1 MGSPPMVNAHDCLVS
16 SGRLRRLRRLRA
28 SGACAVTLALVAGAI
43 ALPAAPAHAAD
54 PITANEQSYFAYYHL
69 DQARAKGY
77 TGKGV
82 TIALIDGVV
91 DTTAPELAGA
101 TIVDKSPCSVRS
113 SMNSKSHGTAI
124 ASLLVSKEYG
134 VAPDATLLTYQTR
147 LDDEGDDTVAGC
159 NVHNGNGIEE
169 SPSLIN
175 RAISDGAQIISIS
188 SSNEDF
194 DDSTKWAIAHANA
207 RGVIVVSAMG
217 NDAKDETDTGFAKWS
232 GVVGVGAIDTSG
244 KVTSYS
250 SWGQGTTTA
259 AVGGPIIVR
268 NYETGNKATTDGTSY
283 STPLIAGFLALA
295 KQKWPNATGNQLLQ
309 LMTKTALNNEG
320 RWNKYTGYGV
330 ADLGAMVNTDPSQYP
345 DENPLMD
352 PTMHRGPTVEEIQQ
366 YMNGLVNPR
375 NIAFDD
381 SYTYRGTDETV
392 IRDPDAGVQIHLGTS
407 PRYHAK

>member
-1 MGSPPMVNAHDCLVS
+1 MTTSPKRH
-16 SGRLRRLRRLRA
+16 RRLRLA
-28 SGACAVTLALVAGAI
+28 GACAMSLALAAGAI

-54 PITANEQSYFAYYHL
+54 PITAADQSYFAYYHL

-82 TIALIDGVV
+82 AIALIDGKV

-101 TIVDKSPCSVRS
+101 TIVDKSPCTVRS
-113 SMNSKSHGTAI
+113 SPQSMTHGTAM

-134 VAPDATLLTYQTR
+134 VAPDATLLTYQTGFA
-147 LDDEGDDTVAGC
+147 DDGDDAVAEC
-159 NVHNGNGIEE
+159 AVRNGKGIEE
-169 SPSLIN
+169 NKSLIN

-188 SSNEDF
+188 TSDEDL
-194 DDSTKWAIAHANA
+194 DESAKWAIARADA
-207 RGVIVVSAMG
+207 LGVIVVSPMG
-217 NDAKDETDTGFAKWS
+217 NDAKDETAAGLAKWS
-232 GVVGVGAIDTSG
+232 GVVGVGAIDTTG
-244 KVTSYS
+244 KVAAYS

-268 NYETGNKATTDGTSY
+268 NYETGNKAAADGTSY

-309 LMTKTALNNEG
+309 LLTKTALNNEG

-366 YMNGLVNPR
+366 YINGLVNPR
-375 NIAFDD
+375 DIAFDD
-381 SYTYRGTDETV
+381 TYTFRGTDESV

>member
-1 MGSPPMVNAHDCLVS
+1 M
-16 SGRLRRLRRLRA
+16 
-28 SGACAVTLALVAGAI
+28 TLALAAGAI

-54 PITANEQSYFAYYHL
+54 PITANEQPHFAYYHL

-82 TIALIDGVV
+82 TIALIDGEV
-91 DTTAPELAGA
+91 DTAAPELAGA
-101 TIVDKSPCSVRS
+101 TIIDKSPCTVHSSVY
-113 SMNSKSHGTAI
+113 SKSHGTAI
-124 ASLLVSKEYG
+124 ASLLVSKTYG
-134 VAPDATLLTYQTR
+134 VAPDATLLTYRTR
-147 LDDEGDDTVAGC
+147 FEDEGEDAAAGC
-159 NVHNGNGIEE
+159 PVHNGNGIEE
-169 SPSLIN
+169 NNSLIN

-188 SSNEDF
+188 SSDEDF
-194 DDSTKWAIAHANA
+194 DEATKWAIARANA
-207 RGVIVVSAMG
+207 RGVIVVTAMG
-217 NDAKDETDTGFAKWS
+217 NTASNETDTGLAKWS
-232 GVVGVGAIDTSG
+232 GVIGVGAIDTTG
-244 KVTSYS
+244 KVASYS

-268 NYETGNKATTDGTSY
+268 NYETGNKASTDGTSY

-295 KQKWPNATGNQLLQ
+295 KQKWPNATSNQLLQ

-330 ADLGAMVNTDPSQYP
+330 ADLGAMMNTDPSQYP

-352 PTMHRGPTVEEIQQ
+352 PTMHKGPSTDEIQQ
-366 YMNGLVNPR
+366 YMDGLVNPR
-375 NIAFDD
+375 DIAFDD
-381 SYTYRGTDETV
+381 TYTYRGTDESV